1 MLSSR
6 LLKRIV
12 LVSSVFIVVAC
23 ASKTVAVAPLQE
35 EVVLEK
41 KADTA
46 LILGIQRTAEYLPFL
61 KGKRVGVVANHTAI
75 IGKKHLVDTLLAMG
89 VSVKY
94 VFAPE
99 HGFRGDADAGAEVKD
114 GIDSKTGLPLFSLY
128 GKNKKP
134 SKVWMDSLDI
144 LVFDIQDV
152 GARFYTYISTLHYVM
167 QACAEYNKPL
177 IILDR
182 PNPNGNYVD
191 GPVLQKKYKSFVG
204 MHPIPVVHGM
214 TIGEYAQMVNGEK
227 WLHDSLDLKCPLT
240 VIKMENYN
248 HNMIY
253 NLPAHPSPNLT
264 NMRAIYLYPSLC
276 FFEGTIVS
284 VGRGTEFPFETYGHP
299 TYSDKGFSF
308 TPVPIKGK
316 SMDPLLKGEQCFGKD
331 LRAMNVDSLRTKG
344 LDLSYLIDAYKNTK
358 SDNFFVFSK
367 FFDNL
372 AGSDRL
378 RKQIIEGKS
387 EVEIRASWQ
396 EELNAFKEVR
406 KKYLMYP

>member
-1 MLSSR
+1 MSSSR
-6 LLKRIV
+6 LFLAFSI
-12 LVSSVFIVVAC
+12 LLIVAC
-23 ASKTVAVAPLQE
+23 ASKTVTVAAVAE
-35 EVVLEK
+35 ETPLEK
-41 KADTA
+41 KDSAV
-46 LILGIQRTAEYLPFL
+46 LSLGIQRTAEYLPLL
-61 KGKRVGVVANHTAI
+61 KGKRVGVVANHTAM
-75 IGKKHLVDTLLAMG
+75 IGNKHLVDTLLAMG
-89 VSVKY
+89 VKVKY

-177 IILDR
+177 VILDR

-227 WLHDSLDLKCPLT
+227 WLHDSLDLTCPLT
-240 VIKMENYN
+240 VIKMEHYN

-253 NLPAHPSPNLT
+253 ALPQHPSPNLT
-264 NMRAIYLYPSLC
+264 TMRAIYLYPSLC
-276 FFEGTIVS
+276 FFEGTAIS

-299 TYSDKGFSF
+299 GYSDKTFSF
-308 TPVPIKGK
+308 TPLPIKGK
-316 SMDPLLKGEQCFGKD
+316 SIDPLLKGELCYGKD
-331 LRAMNVDSLRTKG
+331 LRGMNLDSLRAHG
-344 LDLSYLIDAYKNTK
+344 LDLTYLIDAYKNTK
-358 SDNFFVFSK
+358 TENFFAYAK

-387 EVEIRASWQ
+387 AEEIRASWQ
-396 EELNAFKEVR
+396 EELNAFKKVR
-406 KKYLMYP
+406 EKYLMYP